1 MSDAEA
7 LDPGFPIW
15 SWYPAPQHR
24 RRALVFLG
32 SDARH
37 MVDFKA
43 VEAAQLE
50 VDHVWREATSGAPD
64 PATAAAGWHG
74 LYWQARRKS

>member
-1 MSDAEA
+1 
-7 LDPGFPIW
+7 
-15 SWYPAPQHR
+15 
-24 RRALVFLG
+24 
-32 SDARH
+32 